1 MRSAEMANRGLRAC
15 SAGSR
20 PIASL
25 PRWPV
30 GEAGSI
36 RWTDCRMRRLG
47 ARDTIMTV
55 ELRGPTNVPEGAAT
69 TFARRASPFAGK
81 WMSKC
86 DCSDHA
92 QFYISVDGG
101 GTGCLALSRP
111 EGDAVARRQGRAP
124 TEPRQ
129 QRKVREYA
137 HRAHKS
143 AVRRPRFMVHQR
155 HDRSHV

>member
-101 GTGCLALSRP
+101 GTGCRALSRP
-111 EGDAVARRQGRAP
+111 EGDAVAGALLFGPSPRTRTNRAEAAEEGTKICSP
-124 TEPRQ
+124 ST
-129 QRKVREYA
+129 
-137 HRAHKS
+137 
-143 AVRRPRFMVHQR
+143 
-155 HDRSHV
+155 